1 LEKNYKKIENLIMR
15 LATEDDKKIAIPS
28 LNLHK
33 KMNKAKK
40 YNRENNTN
48 SFNNRNQFQQNR
60 GQFRHP
66 TSRGI
71 QKNQTKFHVVVP
83 QNLQQSTPTKTIP
96 PVIQQSPEEIEMKQK
111 RNERFNLSKKNVG
124 TSQEITID

>member
-1 LEKNYKKIENLIMR
+1 VANLGILPVAVYK
-15 LATEDDKKIAIPS
+15 
-28 LNLHK
+28 
-33 KMNKAKK
+33 
-40 YNRENNTN
+40 
-48 SFNNRNQFQQNR
+48 
-60 GQFRHP
+60 
-66 TSRGI
+66 
-71 QKNQTKFHVVVP
+71 KNQTKFHVVVP